1 VNLLS
6 VPRGG
11 PGPAA
16 PRAGPPGRK
25 GLSVV
30 PRRTLLPD
38 DGASGEGNHELQTP
52 GTLLPTRTDEAD
64 VGLAFRTDT
73 GQVALGGGLDLEVWF
88 AIK

>member
-1 VNLLS
+1 
-6 VPRGG
+6 
-11 PGPAA
+11 
-16 PRAGPPGRK
+16 
-25 GLSVV
+25 V